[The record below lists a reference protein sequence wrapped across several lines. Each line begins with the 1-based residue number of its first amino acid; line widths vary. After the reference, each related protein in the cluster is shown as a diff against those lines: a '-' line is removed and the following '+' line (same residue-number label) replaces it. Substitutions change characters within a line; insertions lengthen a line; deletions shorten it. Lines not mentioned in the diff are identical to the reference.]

1 MTRSPLLLLA
11 LLPLLL
17 GACALGGGSASPTA
31 TPTPQVAA
39 VDLHTHLAYLHARS
53 LTPDR
58 HFAVPLNGGHVLY
71 VVHSLCSGS
80 ADGHCQTVDAFLDG
94 KVAPLFD
101 RQYASVAKLTPVPNG
116 FSVTAQSYRASDPLC
131 CPSGP
136 TVTDRL
142 LWNGTS
148 LKGTGGSQGQQGS

>member
-1 MTRSPLLLLA
+1 MTRFPLFLLA

-31 TPTPQVAA
+31 TPQVSAA
-39 VDLHTHLAYLHARS
+39 DLHTHLAYLHARS

-94 KVAPLFD
+94 KVTPLFD
-101 RQYASVAKLTPVPNG
+101 RQYASVAKLTPIPNG

-136 TVTDRL
+136 TVTDRAV
-142 LWNGTS
+142 WNGTS
-148 LKGTGGSQGQQGS
+148 LKGTGASQSQQGS